1 MSRSKKWR
9 LEWSF
14 FIGENGRRQYNAVCR
29 KCIHGCK
36 QSFRAILI
44 TCLRY
49 LFVRSKKRGDKGSKM
64 SEYDAI
70 SDFYDMGSRISFVVI
85 SAVCTVAKTE

>member
-29 KCIHGCK
+29 KCVHDCK

-44 TCLRY
+44 TCPRY
-49 LFVRSKKRGDKGSKM
+49 LSVRSKKREDKGSKM
-64 SEYDAI
+64 SE
-70 SDFYDMGSRISFVVI
+70 
-85 SAVCTVAKTE
+85 